1 VSCDEI
7 RQQLPDHVLGTLPE
21 TELAAIRRHL
31 RGCAGCRTEASD
43 LDEGVALFASAA
55 HVAEPPPVLRP
66 QVMAVLAEEWSE
78 TEGEVRAHARPRL
91 RLRWPAVATAAAVVA
106 GILWAVAAQITAG
119 SYRGDALAYRHV
131 LETLGGTEIRVAA
144 LEPAPGSPVRGSAVV
159 YDSMIEQ
166 SWVGVLVRAPGY
178 TGEIT
183 VTISAPS
190 GQSMELFPMEME
202 RGRGDTWLATE
213 SDLTGFD
220 TIRLTT
226 ADGRLLASCKVR
238 AGDL

>member
-1 VSCDEI
+1 MSCDEV
-7 RQQLPDHVLGTLPE
+7 RQQLPDYVLGTLPE
-21 TELAAIRRHL
+21 IELAAIRRHL
-31 RGCAGCRTEASD
+31 RGCAGCRSEASD

-55 HVAEPPPVLRP
+55 HVAEPPPELQA
-66 QVMAVLAEEWSE
+66 QVMSVLAEEWSE
-78 TEGEVRAHARPRL
+78 TQGEVRARPRL
-91 RLRWPAVATAAAVVA
+91 ALRWPAVATAAAVVA
-106 GILWAVAAQITAG
+106 GILVWAVVAQIMAG
-119 SYRGDALAYRHV
+119 SYREDALSYRHV
-131 LETLGGTEIRVAA
+131 LSTLGGSEIRVAT
-144 LEPAPGSPVRGSAVV
+144 LEPTTGSPVRGSALV

-190 GQSMELFPMEME
+190 GQSMDLFPMEIE
-202 RGRGDTWLATE
+202 GGRGDTWLATE

-220 TIRLTT
+220 TIRLTA

-238 AGDL
+238 SGDL